1 MMSVSMHMKRYHWS
15 AVKQRGGGEG
25 TQNSLA
31 LWQPILPKD
40 SCDDVLFF
48 VTVPFVPFPLSL
60 SPLDRYLLYF
70 VPVRVS

>member
-1 MMSVSMHMKRYHWS
+1 MSVSMHMKRYHWS

-25 TQNSLA
+25 TQNTLA

-60 SPLDRYLLYF
+60 LSTDICLYF